1 MSGILAVVD
10 HRQRFN
16 SDDSVTRML
25 VAMAGRGTLSEI
37 WRSDDSVLAVARFDW
52 EMADGFSGRALVVH
66 DGGISVAADATLY
79 YRDDLLRRLSAVGV
93 RPNGATAGHL
103 IAAAYRAWEDDCT
116 EHLEGDYAFVVRDH
130 TKHRTFAARDFM
142 GRRPLY
148 YAEIDGALVIASTVS
163 AIIAHPDCPN
173 EYDRVALAEIVGVS
187 MAGHGRTPYA
197 AVSALTAAT
206 SLSVDRRGSVR
217 TRTYWQAR
225 LDEAE
230 NGESFDDAAE
240 RLREILGAAIV
251 ERCAPSGATALW
263 LSGGY
268 DSPAMF
274 GIGNAALERTGRPYL
289 QAISYSYPVGDA
301 AREDEL
307 IEEVAA
313 HWRARPRWLSIDDA
327 PLLRDAAANA
337 ARADV
342 PFQHAF
348 ENWLRL
354 LFSATRDGGAR
365 VALNGDGGDQL
376 FAVSTIFLR
385 DLFSDFRWAELR
397 REWRATGG
405 AGAREL
411 WRSVV
416 RPEVAQRVR
425 ERRGRRQELF
435 GMPDWLDRRLVRAHD
450 IDGNH
455 ANVEASFA
463 AGGGRAGAETRRS
476 VSNPATPRIAAALNA
491 LALEHGVELRV
502 PLFDRRLVEFAF
514 SRPRTERASLGAVKH
529 LLRKSAEGL
538 VPARVL
544 EPRKSRTGGL
554 TSYFAKSFR
563 ADADG
568 IVTASFERSR
578 LATLG
583 IVDDAALQQAWRD
596 YKVRGVGG
604 GGHLVVAFQ
613 TELWLRAREKSPG
626 VMTDLRPALFRMPAA
641 GFVQ

>member
-1 MSGILAVVD
+1 
-10 HRQRFN
+10 
-16 SDDSVTRML
+16 
-25 VAMAGRGTLSEI
+25 
-37 WRSDDSVLAVARFDW
+37 
-52 EMADGFSGRALVVH
+52 
-66 DGGISVAADATLY
+66 
-79 YRDDLLRRLSAVGV
+79 
-93 RPNGATAGHL
+93 
-103 IAAAYRAWEDDCT
+103 
-116 EHLEGDYAFVVRDH
+116 
-130 TKHRTFAARDFM
+130 
-142 GRRPLY
+142 
-148 YAEIDGALVIASTVS
+148 
-163 AIIAHPDCPN
+163 
-173 EYDRVALAEIVGVS
+173 
-187 MAGHGRTPYA
+187 MAGHSRTPYA

-206 SLSVDRRGSVR
+206 SLSFDRRGAVR

-240 RLREILGAAIV
+240 RVRELLGKAIV
-251 ERCAPSGATALW
+251 ERCAPSGPTALW

-274 GIGNAALERTGRPYL
+274 GIGNAALERAGRSHL
-289 QAISYSYPVGDA
+289 QAISYSYPVGDP

-313 HWRARPRWLSIDDA
+313 HWRARPRWLSIEDA

-416 RPEVAQRVR
+416 RPELAQRVR
-425 ERRGRRQELF
+425 ERQRRRRELF
-435 GMPDWLDRRLVRAHD
+435 GMPD
-450 IDGNH
+450 
-455 ANVEASFA
+455 
-463 AGGGRAGAETRRS
+463 ETRRS

-491 LALEHGVELRV
+491 FALEHGVELRV

-544 EPRKSRTGGL
+544 APRKSRTGGL

-596 YKVRGVGG
+596 YKVRGVGS

-626 VMTDLRPALFRMPAA
+626 DMTDFRPALFRMPAA